1 MPRVK
6 RGTKT
11 RRRHKKLLKLAKGN
25 VGGRRRGYR
34 QARETVEKGLVY
46 AYRDRKVRKREF
58 RSLWIVRINAAAR
71 LHGLSYSRLIEGL
84 KKAGYAVYGGVN
96 APYIWLKT
104 PAGLKSWDFFDKLLS
119 ECHVVGT
126 PGSGFGSCGEGY
138 FRLSAFGLREN
149 VEEAVARIARGRA

>member
-11 RRRHKKLLKLAKGN
+11 RHRHKKLLKLAKGN

-46 AYRDRKVRKREF
+46 AYRDRKVRKRDF

-84 KKAGYAVYGGVN
+84 KKAGVDLDRKVLADLAVR
-96 APYIWLKT
+96 
-104 PAGLKSWDFFDKLLS
+104 D
-119 ECHVVGT
+119 
-126 PGSGFGSCGEGY
+126 PG
-138 FRLSAFGLREN
+138 AFGDL
-149 VEEAVARIARGRA
+149 ARIAAA

>member
-6 RGTKT
+6 RGTKG
-11 RRRHKKLLKLAKGN
+11 RRRHKKILKLAKGN

-46 AYRDRKVRKREF
+46 AYRDRKVRKRDF

-84 KKAGYAVYGGVN
+84 KKAGVDLDRKVLADLAVR
-96 APYIWLKT
+96 
-104 PAGLKSWDFFDKLLS
+104 D
-119 ECHVVGT
+119 
-126 PGSGFGSCGEGY
+126 PG
-138 FRLSAFGLREN
+138 AFGDL
-149 VEEAVARIARGRA
+149 ARIAAA